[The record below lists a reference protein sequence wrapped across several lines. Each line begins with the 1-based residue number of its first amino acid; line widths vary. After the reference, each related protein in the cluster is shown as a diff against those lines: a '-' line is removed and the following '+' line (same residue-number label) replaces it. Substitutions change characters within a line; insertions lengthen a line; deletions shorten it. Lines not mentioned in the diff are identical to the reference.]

1 MYKYPNERYR
11 VFTDEGDEMIPEI
24 EKEARRL
31 FEIAGC
37 ATIEKLIAPCLGNSF
52 TMLAVVD
59 FLEERHFIRCIYQE
73 GISRQRQI
81 YTWGVSY

>member
-1 MYKYPNERYR
+1 MYEYRDERYR

-24 EKEARRL
+24 KKEAKRL

-37 ATIEKLIAPCLGNSF
+37 ATIEKLISPCLGNSF

-59 FLEERHFIRCIYQE
+59 FLEERKFIRCIYQE

-81 YTWGVSY
+81 YTRGINF